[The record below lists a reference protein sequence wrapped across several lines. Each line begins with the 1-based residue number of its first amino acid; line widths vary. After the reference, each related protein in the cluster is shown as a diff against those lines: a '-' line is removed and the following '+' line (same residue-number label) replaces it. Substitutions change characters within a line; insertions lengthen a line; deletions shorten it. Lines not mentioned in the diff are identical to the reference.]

1 MLLKW
6 ITLQMMLKK
15 FYKFIILP
23 YTIFLLYLMFFGM
36 GRLQYEDNIV
46 RIKPIVSTVWF
57 IHETISWL
65 DIINIVLGNVVM
77 FIPFGFLGW
86 IFPQL
91 NNLKNLIITFV
102 SAIVIVE
109 ALQYFSRLGVFDV
122 DDVLLNTFGVFLGWQ
137 MKKILETK
145 FSKFVVE

>member
-1 MLLKW
+1 
-6 ITLQMMLKK
+6 MMLKK

-36 GRLQYEDNIV
+36 GRFQNEDHIV
-46 RIKPIVSTVWF
+46 RIKPIISTVWF
-57 IHETISWL
+57 IQETISWF
-65 DIINIVLGNVVM
+65 DIIKIVLGNVVM

-86 IFPQL
+86 VFPQL

-102 SAIVIVE
+102 SVIVIVE

-122 DDVLLNTFGVFLGWQ
+122 DDVILNTFGVFLGWQ
-137 MKKILETK
+137 MKRILEIK
-145 FSKFVVE
+145 FSQFVVE

>member
-1 MLLKW
+1 
-6 ITLQMMLKK
+6 MLKK

-36 GRLQYEDNIV
+36 GRMQYDDNIV
-46 RIKPIVSTVWF
+46 RIKPIVSTIWF

-65 DIINIVLGNVVM
+65 DIIRIVLGNVVM

-86 IFPQL
+86 VFPQL
-91 NNLKNLIITFV
+91 KNLKSLIITFV
-102 SAIVIVE
+102 SAIVIIE
-109 ALQYFSRLGVFDV
+109 AMQYFSRLGVFDV

>member
-1 MLLKW
+1 
-6 ITLQMMLKK
+6 MMLKK

-36 GRLQYEDNIV
+36 GRFQNEDHIV
-46 RIKPIVSTVWF
+46 RIKPIISTVWF
-57 IHETISWL
+57 IQETISWF
-65 DIINIVLGNVVM
+65 DIIKIVLGNVVM

-102 SAIVIVE
+102 STIVIVE

-122 DDVLLNTFGVFLGWQ
+122 DDVILNTFGVFLGWQ
-137 MKKILETK
+137 MKRILEIK
-145 FSKFVVE
+145 FSKFVLNNSTKCIN

>member
-1 MLLKW
+1 
-6 ITLQMMLKK
+6 
-15 FYKFIILP
+15 
-23 YTIFLLYLMFFGM
+23 MFFGM

-57 IHETISWL
+57 IQETISWL
-65 DIINIVLGNVVM
+65 DIIRIVLGNVVM

-91 NNLKNLIITFV
+91 KNLKSLIITFV

-122 DDVLLNTFGVFLGWQ
+122 DDVILNTFGVFLGFL
-137 MKKILETK
+137 IRNFLERRFESYVK
-145 FSKFVVE
+145 

>member
-1 MLLKW
+1 
-6 ITLQMMLKK
+6 MMLKK

-36 GRLQYEDNIV
+36 GRFQNEDHIV
-46 RIKPIVSTVWF
+46 RIKPIISTVWF
-57 IHETISWL
+57 IQETISWF
-65 DIINIVLGNVVM
+65 DIIKIVLGNVVM

-86 IFPQL
+86 IFLKL

-122 DDVLLNTFGVFLGWQ
+122 DDVILNTFGVFLGWQ
-137 MKKILETK
+137 MKRILEIK
-145 FSKFVVE
+145 FSKFVLNNSTKCIN

>member
-1 MLLKW
+1 
-6 ITLQMMLKK
+6 MLKK

-46 RIKPIVSTVWF
+46 RIKPIVSTIWF
-57 IHETISWL
+57 IQKTISWL
-65 DIINIVLGNVVM
+65 DIIRIVLGNVVM

-91 NNLKNLIITFV
+91 KNLKSLIITFV

>member
-1 MLLKW
+1 
-6 ITLQMMLKK
+6 
-15 FYKFIILP
+15 
-23 YTIFLLYLMFFGM
+23 MFFGM
-36 GRLQYEDNIV
+36 GRMQYDDNIV
-46 RIKPIVSTVWF
+46 RIKPIVSTIWF
-57 IHETISWL
+57 IQETISWL
-65 DIINIVLGNVVM
+65 DIIRIVLGNVVM

-91 NNLKNLIITFV
+91 KNLKDLIIAFV
-102 SAIVIVE
+102 STIVIIE

-137 MKKILETK
+137 MKKILETR

>member
-1 MLLKW
+1 
-6 ITLQMMLKK
+6 MMLKK

-46 RIKPIVSTVWF
+46 RIKPIVSTIWF
-57 IHETISWL
+57 IQETISWL
-65 DIINIVLGNVVM
+65 DIIRIVLGNVVM

-86 IFPQL
+86 VFPQL
-91 NNLKNLIITFV
+91 KNLKSLIITFV
-102 SAIVIVE
+102 SAILIVE

-122 DDVLLNTFGVFLGWQ
+122 DDVILNTFGVFLGWQ

>member
-1 MLLKW
+1 
-6 ITLQMMLKK
+6 MLKK

-36 GRLQYEDNIV
+36 GRFQNEDHIV
-46 RIKPIVSTVWF
+46 RIKPIISTVWF
-57 IHETISWL
+57 IQETISWF
-65 DIINIVLGNVVM
+65 DIIKIVLGNVVM

-102 SAIVIVE
+102 STIVIVE

-122 DDVLLNTFGVFLGWQ
+122 DDVILNTFGVFLGWQ
-137 MKKILETK
+137 MKRILETK
-145 FSKFVVE
+145 FSQFVV

>member
-1 MLLKW
+1 
-6 ITLQMMLKK
+6 MMLKK

-36 GRLQYEDNIV
+36 GRFRNEDHIV
-46 RIKPIVSTVWF
+46 RIKPIISTVWF
-57 IHETISWL
+57 IQETISWF
-65 DIINIVLGNVVM
+65 DIIKIVLRNVVM

-102 SAIVIVE
+102 STIVIVE

-122 DDVLLNTFGVFLGWQ
+122 DDVILNTFGVFLGWQ
-137 MKKILETK
+137 MKRILEIK
-145 FSKFVVE
+145 FSKFVLNNSTKCIN

>member
-1 MLLKW
+1 
-6 ITLQMMLKK
+6 MMLKK

-36 GRLQYEDNIV
+36 GRLQYEDHIV
-46 RIKPIVSTVWF
+46 RIKPIISTVWF
-57 IHETISWL
+57 IQETISWF
-65 DIINIVLGNVVM
+65 DIIKIVLGNVVM

-86 IFPQL
+86 IFPKL

-122 DDVLLNTFGVFLGWQ
+122 DDVILNTFGVLLGWQ
-137 MKKILETK
+137 MKRILETK
-145 FSKFVVE
+145 FSQFVVE

>member
-1 MLLKW
+1 
-6 ITLQMMLKK
+6 MMLKK

-57 IHETISWL
+57 IQETISWL
-65 DIINIVLGNVVM
+65 DIIRIVLGNVVM

-91 NNLKNLIITFV
+91 KNLKSLIITFV
-102 SAIVIVE
+102 SAILIVE

-122 DDVLLNTFGVFLGWQ
+122 DDVLLNTFGVFLGFL
-137 MKKILETK
+137 IRNFLERRFENYVK
-145 FSKFVVE
+145 

>member
-1 MLLKW
+1 
-6 ITLQMMLKK
+6 MMLKK

-36 GRLQYEDNIV
+36 GRFRNEDHIV
-46 RIKPIVSTVWF
+46 RIKPIISTVWF
-57 IHETISWL
+57 IQETISWF
-65 DIINIVLGNVVM
+65 DIIKIVLGNVVM

-86 IFPQL
+86 VFLKL

-122 DDVLLNTFGVFLGWQ
+122 DDVILNTFGVFLGWQ
-137 MKKILETK
+137 MKRILEIK
-145 FSKFVVE
+145 FSQFVVE

>member
-1 MLLKW
+1 
-6 ITLQMMLKK
+6 MMLKK

-36 GRLQYEDNIV
+36 GRLQYEDHII

-57 IHETISWL
+57 IQETISWF
-65 DIINIVLGNVVM
+65 DIIKIVLGNVVM

-86 IFPQL
+86 VFPQL
-91 NNLKNLIITFV
+91 NNLKRLIIAFV
-102 SAIVIVE
+102 STIVIVE

-122 DDVLLNTFGVFLGWQ
+122 DDVILNTFGVFLGWEI
-137 MKKILETK
+137 KRILEIR
-145 FSKFVVE
+145 FSKFIVD

>member
-1 MLLKW
+1 
-6 ITLQMMLKK
+6 MMLKK

-65 DIINIVLGNVVM
+65 DIIKIVLGNVVM

-137 MKKILETK
+137 IKRVLEPR
-145 FSKFVVE
+145 FSKFIVE

>member
-1 MLLKW
+1 
-6 ITLQMMLKK
+6 MMLKK

-46 RIKPIVSTVWF
+46 RIKPIVSTIWF
-57 IHETISWL
+57 IQKTISWL
-65 DIINIVLGNVVM
+65 DIIRIVLGNVVM

-91 NNLKNLIITFV
+91 KNLKSLIITFV

>member
-1 MLLKW
+1 
-6 ITLQMMLKK
+6 MMLKK

-65 DIINIVLGNVVM
+65 DIIRIVLGNVVM

-91 NNLKNLIITFV
+91 KNLKSLIITFV

-122 DDVLLNTFGVFLGWQ
+122 DDVILNTFGVFLGFL
-137 MKKILETK
+137 IRNFLERRFESYVK
-145 FSKFVVE
+145 

>member
-1 MLLKW
+1 
-6 ITLQMMLKK
+6 MMLKK

-36 GRLQYEDNIV
+36 GRFRNEDHIV
-46 RIKPIVSTVWF
+46 RIKPIISTVWF
-57 IHETISWL
+57 IQETISWF
-65 DIINIVLGNVVM
+65 DIIKIVLRNVVM

-91 NNLKNLIITFV
+91 NNWKNLIITFV
-102 SAIVIVE
+102 SVIVIVE

-122 DDVLLNTFGVFLGWQ
+122 DDVILNTFGVLLGWQ
-137 MKKILETK
+137 MKRILETK
-145 FSKFVVE
+145 FSQFVLNNSTKCIN

>member
-1 MLLKW
+1 
-6 ITLQMMLKK
+6 MMLKK

-23 YTIFLLYLMFFGM
+23 YTVFLLYLMFFGM
-36 GRLQYEDNIV
+36 GRLQYEDHII

-57 IHETISWL
+57 IQETISWF
-65 DIINIVLGNVVM
+65 DIIKIVLGNVVM

-86 IFPQL
+86 VFPQL

-102 SAIVIVE
+102 SVIVIVE

-122 DDVLLNTFGVFLGWQ
+122 DDVILNTFGVFLGFL
-137 MKKILETK
+137 IRNFLERRFESYVK
-145 FSKFVVE
+145 

>member
-1 MLLKW
+1 
-6 ITLQMMLKK
+6 MLKK

-46 RIKPIVSTVWF
+46 RIKPVFSTIWF
-57 IHETISWL
+57 IHETISWF
-65 DIINIVLGNVVM
+65 DIIKIVLGNVVM

-86 IFPQL
+86 VFPKL
-91 NNLKNLIITFV
+91 KNLKTLIITFV
-102 SAIVIVE
+102 SAIVIIE

-122 DDVLLNTFGVFLGWQ
+122 DDILLNTFGVFLGWQ
-137 MKKILETK
+137 IKRILEIK

>member
-1 MLLKW
+1 
-6 ITLQMMLKK
+6 MMLKK

-46 RIKPIVSTVWF
+46 RIKPIVSTIWF
-57 IHETISWL
+57 IQETISWL
-65 DIINIVLGNVVM
+65 DIIRIVLGNVVM

-86 IFPQL
+86 VFPQL
-91 NNLKNLIITFV
+91 NNLKRLIITFV
-102 SAIVIVE
+102 STIVIVE

-122 DDVLLNTFGVFLGWQ
+122 DNVLLNTFGVFLGFL
-137 MKKILETK
+137 IRNFLERRFESYVK
-145 FSKFVVE
+145 

>member
-1 MLLKW
+1 
-6 ITLQMMLKK
+6 MMLKK

-36 GRLQYEDNIV
+36 GRFQNEDHIV
-46 RIKPIVSTVWF
+46 RIKPIISTVWF
-57 IHETISWL
+57 IQETISWF
-65 DIINIVLGNVVM
+65 DIIKIVLGNVVM

-102 SAIVIVE
+102 SVIVIVE

-122 DDVLLNTFGVFLGWQ
+122 DDVILNTFGVFLGWQ
-137 MKKILETK
+137 MKRILETK
-145 FSKFVVE
+145 FSKFVV

>member
-1 MLLKW
+1 
-6 ITLQMMLKK
+6 MMLKK

-36 GRLQYEDNIV
+36 GRLQYEDHIV
-46 RIKPIVSTVWF
+46 RIKPIFSTVWF
-57 IHETISWL
+57 IQETISWF
-65 DIINIVLGNVVM
+65 DIIKIVLGNVIM

-91 NNLKNLIITFV
+91 KNLKNLVITFV

-122 DDVLLNTFGVFLGWQ
+122 DDVILNTFGVFLGFL
-137 MKKILETK
+137 IRNFLERRFESYVK
-145 FSKFVVE
+145 

>member
-1 MLLKW
+1 
-6 ITLQMMLKK
+6 MMLKK

-36 GRLQYEDNIV
+36 GRFQNEDHIV
-46 RIKPIVSTVWF
+46 RIKPIISTVWF
-57 IHETISWL
+57 IQETISCF
-65 DIINIVLGNVVM
+65 DIIKIVLGNVVM

-86 IFPQL
+86 VFLKL

-122 DDVLLNTFGVFLGWQ
+122 DDVILNTFGVFLGWQ
-137 MKKILETK
+137 MKRILETK
-145 FSKFVVE
+145 FSQFVV

>member
-1 MLLKW
+1 
-6 ITLQMMLKK
+6 MLKK

-36 GRLQYEDNIV
+36 GRFQNEDHIV
-46 RIKPIVSTVWF
+46 RIKPIISTVWF
-57 IHETISWL
+57 IQETISWF
-65 DIINIVLGNVVM
+65 DIIKIVLGNVVM

-102 SAIVIVE
+102 STIVIVE

-122 DDVLLNTFGVFLGWQ
+122 DDVILNTFGVFLGWQ
-137 MKKILETK
+137 MKRILEIK
-145 FSKFVVE
+145 FSKFVLNNSTKCIN